1 MLDGVPEILDTG
13 IVVLVLKVKGLPR
26 LQRNRK
32 LNAKPVGL
40 QGGSSMKKWID
51 KLNEMTAEQLD
62 ALIERQKAE
71 IKILQR
77 DLETMEAVRKVLP
90 PRNAGT

>member
-1 MLDGVPEILDTG
+1 
-13 IVVLVLKVKGLPR
+13 
-26 LQRNRK
+26 
-32 LNAKPVGL
+32 
-40 QGGSSMKKWID
+40 MKKWID

-62 ALIERQKAE
+62 ALIERQKEE